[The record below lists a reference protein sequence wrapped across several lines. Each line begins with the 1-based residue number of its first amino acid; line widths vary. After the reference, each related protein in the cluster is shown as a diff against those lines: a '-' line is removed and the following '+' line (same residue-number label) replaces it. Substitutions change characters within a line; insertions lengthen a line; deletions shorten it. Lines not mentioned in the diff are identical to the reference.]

1 MLMTE
6 TSIRD
11 YTTGTP
17 RRHHSLYVE
26 DGNLVLQVID
36 LGYLDQYDSS

>member
-1 MLMTE
+1 MTE
-6 TSIRD
+6 TSIHD

-17 RRHHSLYVE
+17 CHHHSLYVE